1 MTDDRSFIPACPRIS
16 DLSHLYLIGIGS
28 NQPHP
33 LIGAPNRIITQAI
46 AALEMDDID
55 VFAHSAIIQ
64 SSPMGPSLRRF
75 ANAAVV
81 ISTELEPPALLARL
95 HEIEKHF
102 GRVRRGQS
110 WRARVLDLDVLLW
123 SGGMWASSNPWLSIP
138 HPGLRSRSFVLTPAA
153 MVAPDWRDPL
163 TGLNI
168 RQLQSRFNRPKA
180 LDHPHH
186 RH

>member
-1 MTDDRSFIPACPRIS
+1 MTDGHSFIRACPRIS

-33 LIGAPNRIITQAI
+33 VIGAPSRIITQAI

-55 VFAHSAIIQ
+55 VFAHSATIQ
-64 SSPMGPSLRRF
+64 SSPMGPSSRRF
-75 ANAAVV
+75 ANAAAVV
-81 ISTELEPPALLARL
+81 SSELEPPALLARL
-95 HEIEKHF
+95 HEIESHF

-110 WRARVLDLDVLLW
+110 WRARELDLDVLLC
-123 SGGMWASSNPWLSIP
+123 SGGMWATSNPSLSIP
-138 HPGLRSRSFVLTPAA
+138 HPGLRNRGFVLTPAA
-153 MVAPDWRDPL
+153 MVAPDWRDPM

-168 RQLQSRFNRPKA
+168 RHLQSRFNRPKA
-180 LDHPHH
+180 LDHPPH

>member
-1 MTDDRSFIPACPRIS
+1 LPRIF

-33 LIGAPNRIITQAI
+33 VIGTPNRIIPHAI

-64 SSPMGPSLRRF
+64 SSPMGPSSRRF
-75 ANAAVV
+75 ANAAAIVA
-81 ISTELEPPALLARL
+81 TELDPPALLARL
-95 HEIEKHF
+95 HEIESHF

-110 WRARVLDLDVLLW
+110 WRARVLDLDILLW
-123 SGGMWASSNPWLSIP
+123 SGGMWADSNPALFIP
-138 HPGLRSRSFVLTPAA
+138 HPGLRSRGFVLTPAA
-153 MVAPDWRDPL
+153 MIAPDWRDPVS
-163 TGLNI
+163 GHNI
-168 RQLQSRFNRPKA
+168 RHLQSRFNRPKA
-180 LDHPHH
+180 LDRTPH